1 MKQCRNNNIDNEH
14 SNILIIIY
22 IQILYIFIDI
32 SWLLFFNIVSFGLFG
47 VTPVAAFTNA
57 VWSFSPQLNF
67 YFFHWLRTPPNNPN
81 SFLSPHWQEEV
92 NWEVFWWD
100 IARIDT

>member
-1 MKQCRNNNIDNEH
+1 MKQFRNNNIDNEH

-67 YFFHWLRTPPNNPN
+67 YFFSLTPNALISTN
-81 SFLSPHWQEEV
+81 SLSLQSQVEV
-92 NWEVFWWD
+92 NWEGYSQKKT
-100 IARIDT
+100 I